1 MTDGDDFVLETTA
14 SPSSLDEVHDLF
26 ARLWAGADDVQLA
39 DRIAFETAVSEVAAN
54 IVEHAARYEAVA
66 MRLVLRASHDR
77 VEAHL
82 EDLGYPYDAGAAA
95 PAAVPGDPLAE
106 HGRGLGIAR
115 ALTDELMYERD
126 GAVNRWFLLRRRH
139 A

>member
-1 MTDGDDFVLETTA
+1 MTGGDDFVLETTA
-14 SPSSLDEVHDLF
+14 SLSSLDEVHDLF
-26 ARLWAGADDVQLA
+26 ARLWADADDVQLP

-54 IVEHAARYEAVA
+54 IIEHAARGEAVA
-66 MRLVLRASHDR
+66 MRLLLRAPDDR

-82 EDLGYPYDAGAAA
+82 EDLGYPYDADASSPLAA
-95 PAAVPGDPLAE
+95 PDDPLAE

-139 A
+139 G